1 MVCVAVSLSVLV
13 LVVSM
18 PSVSV
23 LSSKAV
29 TLSSIS
35 SKTISS
41 KSSVVS
47 HTDSVDVIVVM
58 KFRLVVVGEL
68 FVVARVVV
76 VVAGFFVDDTR
87 LGCVLG
93 ALVGTGLVGIIT
105 G

>member
-1 MVCVAVSLSVLV
+1 
-13 LVVSM
+13 
-18 PSVSV
+18 
-23 LSSKAV
+23 
-29 TLSSIS
+29 
-35 SKTISS
+35 
-41 KSSVVS
+41 
-47 HTDSVDVIVVM
+47 M